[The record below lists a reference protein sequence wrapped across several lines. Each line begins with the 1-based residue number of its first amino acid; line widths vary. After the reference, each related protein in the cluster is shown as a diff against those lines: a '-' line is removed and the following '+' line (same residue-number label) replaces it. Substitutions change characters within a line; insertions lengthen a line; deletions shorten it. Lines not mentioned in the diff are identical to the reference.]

1 MTNKERNKHKKI
13 PFYIFISIMVSLVNI
28 TSFLLFLNWGQP
40 RLETAVESTL
50 KTRNKNALDFFANN
64 IRNDVL
70 SGNEEGV
77 NQKCHAFLLYDDS
90 ITKINILSTDGRKL
104 CNLSKSLQSNSMV
117 ITSSIFFNEITPSP
131 ETTAATISVGFSTD
145 IVKDIYAEYSS
156 TIRNSLFFSITIST
170 FFLIVVSCLSFNP
183 INKLSAVFTHSD
195 LSTISDH
202 TIIPNLPNSW
212 FRKIIKEVSILYEGS
227 EILIRR
233 MLEYQKEVV
242 KTAQYRAVARTSQI
256 LAHDIRKPFSMLQ
269 GTLDVIDTLED
280 PWQAKEIANKA
291 IPDIRRA
298 IASVNGMIQDVMEV
312 GTDSSLS
319 TEESNLRALIENAL
333 IENLRYN
340 EQANIAIFYQLYH
353 TNKLK
358 IDTLKVHRMFS
369 NIIGNA
375 IQAMNNEG
383 KLWFYSEQINNFI
396 KITIGNNNSYI
407 PDEDRLRLFDAF
419 FTKGKKGGTGL
430 GLAIAKKI
438 VEDHDG
444 SIVCKSSQE
453 IGTEFIFTLPIGE
466 NNELDAKH
474 NLPASAYEI
483 RQTRHTSSAY
493 RHNRENSSEEYSL
506 EQKIIN
512 SPINN
517 KIKILVTDDEPL
529 YRNIIRKH
537 FSENSLLANKIEL
550 CFAASCQESVTL
562 DKQYN
567 FHIIIMDIDLGEDNV
582 DGFDTVTKLRSEG
595 SMAKIIIHSNRV
607 TLDCSSKV
615 HAVGAQGFL
624 PKPLLKV
631 HLLKIIDSL
640 IKKNVV

>member
-1 MTNKERNKHKKI
+1 
-13 PFYIFISIMVSLVNI
+13 MVSLVNI

-77 NQKCHAFLLYDDS
+77 NQKCHSFLLYDES
-90 ITKINILSTDGRKL
+90 ITKINILSTDGRQL
-104 CNLSKSLQSNSMV
+104 CNLSKSLQSNSMT
-117 ITSSIFFNEITPSP
+117 ITSRIFFNESTPSS
-131 ETTAATISVGFSTD
+131 ETIAATISVAFSSD
-145 IVKDIYAEYSS
+145 IVKDIYDEYTS

-195 LSTISDH
+195 LSTLSDQS
-202 TIIPNLPNSW
+202 IIPNLPNSW

-242 KTAQYRAVARTSQI
+242 KAAQYKAVARTSQI

-269 GTLDVIDTLED
+269 GTLDIIDTLED
-280 PWQAKEIANKA
+280 PWQAKTIANKA

-312 GTDSSLS
+312 GADSSLT
-319 TEESNLRALIENAL
+319 TEESSLRALIENAL

-340 EQANIAIFYQLYH
+340 EHAKIQIYYQLNH

-358 IDTLKVHRMFS
+358 IDTLKVHRLFS

-383 KLWFYSEQINNFI
+383 KLWFHSEQTHKFI

-407 PDEDRLRLFDAF
+407 SEEDRYRLFDAF

-438 VEDHDG
+438 VEDHG
-444 SIVCKSSQE
+444 GNILCLSTPN

-466 NNELDAKH
+466 NHELDIKH
-474 NLPASAYEI
+474 CLPVSANEI
-483 RQTRHTSSAY
+483 RQTRH
-493 RHNRENSSEEYSL
+493 NSSTYKHPLDNSGEEYTL
-506 EQKIIN
+506 EQSIIN
-512 SPINN
+512 SPIER

-537 FSENSLLANKIEL
+537 FSENTLLADKIEL
-550 CFAASCQESVTL
+550 CFASSCQESVAL
-562 DKQYN
+562 DKQN
-567 FHIIIMDIDLGEDNV
+567 KFHIIIMDIDLGEESL
-582 DGFDTVTKLRSEG
+582 DGFDTVTNLRSEG
-595 SMAKIIIHSNRV
+595 STAKIIIHSNRV
-607 TLDCSSKV
+607 TLDYSNNV

-640 IKKNVV
+640 IKENAV